1 VQGASAVLVLFVL
14 EYVALPWLHGSD
26 FIAGFGADRRA
37 DTCRLRRLGE
47 STECSKRKLKMKNV
61 GQLTRRSALLASTA
75 ALAAFATNLPLPAVA
90 QSAPEGAD
98 PLIKRAVAAYIYFY
112 PLVVFGVSTE
122 VLTNVEK
129 PTWRRLCAPLN
140 QFMSVRENDPSN
152 HGVILPSTDTL
163 YTLAWV
169 DVTKE
174 PIIFGA
180 PAIPNVPGTD
190 RKRFMMYEFM
200 DAWTNVYYSA
210 GLQKDQVNKTN
221 FIIVGPDFKAALP
234 EIPDSVVVHA
244 TANQSWMIVRTQ
256 VEGVDDFDSVH
267 AIQDLYTLTPV
278 SMFGKNYVAP
288 NGTVNPNIPASPG
301 PSIQANRLNG
311 ERFFTKASEWFNK
324 VPFSDADKATGIGK
338 VLEEF
343 GIKQGQKFDHASL
356 SPDKKKALDVARTGV
371 QAEFAKIA
379 ANPAS
384 IGGTKNGWVVPSPT
398 IGNYGTDY
406 KFRAAISFVGFGANL
421 RADGM
426 YPLLVQDSKGKLL
439 DGAKKYTITFAKGQ
453 VPPAG
458 AFWSV
463 TMYQDHFLVPNEGAK
478 YSVNG
483 WMNPKVA
490 SDGSLTIY
498 MQPENPGADLEV
510 NWLPSSAKSTGAL
523 TPLMRLYWP
532 LAPAMNGEW
541 SPPPAVE
548 VV

>member
-1 VQGASAVLVLFVL
+1 MKQ
-14 EYVALPWLHGSD
+14 
-26 FIAGFGADRRA
+26 AGINRRF
-37 DTCRLRRLGE
+37 
-47 STECSKRKLKMKNV
+47 M
-61 GQLTRRSALLASTA
+61 LLASTA
-75 ALAAFATNLPLPAVA
+75 TFAALAVNFPDGASA
-90 QSAPEGAD
+90 QTTD
-98 PLIKRAVAAYIYFY
+98 PLVKSAIEAYVFFY

-210 GLQKDQVNKTN
+210 GLQKNQVNKTN

-234 EIPDSVVVHA
+234 EIPESVVVHA

-256 VEGVDDFDSVH
+256 VEGLDDFDNVH
-267 AIQDLYTLTPV
+267 AIQNLYSLTPV

-288 NGTVNPNIPASPG
+288 NGVVNPKIPAKPG
-301 PSIQANRLNG
+301 PSIQANLLSG
-311 ERFFTKASEWFNK
+311 EQFFAKASEWFNK
-324 VPFSDADKATGIGK
+324 VPFSDADKATGIGD
-338 VLEEF
+338 VLAEF
-343 GIKQGQKFDHASL
+343 GIKQGQKFDYNSL
-356 SPDKKKALDVARTGV
+356 SPEKKKALDVAVTGV

-398 IGNYGTDY
+398 IGNYGTNY

-426 YPLLVQDSKGKLL
+426 YPLLVQDSKGVLL

-453 VPPAG
+453 TPPAG

-463 TMYQDHFLVPNEGAK
+463 TMYQDHFLVPNEGNK
-478 YSVNG
+478 FSVSG

-490 SDGSLTIY
+490 DDGSTTIY
-498 MQPENPGADLEV
+498 MQPESPGADLEV
-510 NWLPSSAKSTGAL
+510 NWLPSSANSTGAL

-532 LAPAMNGEW
+532 LASAMSGEW

-548 VV
+548 VM